1 MEGKD
6 MRLRDWMN
14 RNGMK
19 QDQFARETGIGQSTL
34 SQFCTGARRPSLKMM
49 GRIAAATRG
58 EVTPN
63 DWLRD
68 LEFGEGSE
76 RKAA

>member
-1 MEGKD
+1 MK
-6 MRLRDWMN
+6 LREWLKK
-14 RNGMK
+14 NGIT
-19 QDQFARETGIGQSTL
+19 QDQFAADNGIGQSTL
-34 SQFCTGARRPSLKMM
+34 SMLCTGARRPSLKMM

-63 DWLRD
+63 DFLED
-68 LEFGEGSE
+68 LEFEEGSE